1 MQWCNLIFLW
11 FKKLNWC
18 TYIYIFFLC
27 CKMNSNRR
35 RRTML
40 MTAQS
45 YDCIVALY
53 LHNIFL
59 FTSLLVEFYFSIWKS
74 CIWWGKNLFF
84 FYSIYFVY
92 FVCMHEDQT
101 MTDIVLILIL
111 CMYMKWKWNQILKM
125 CMHWFSSD
133 IVQWMTTKIRL
144 QRIMYQLW
152 SMSLSEIFLWLNLQ
166 YVYF

>member
-1 MQWCNLIFLW
+1 
-11 FKKLNWC
+11 
-18 TYIYIFFLC
+18 
-27 CKMNSNRR
+27 MNSIRR

-84 FYSIYFVY
+84 FYSIYFVCIY
-92 FVCMHEDQT
+92 AWRSNDDWYCSHTHTLHVHEMKMESNIENVHALIFKWYCTMNDNKNQTTAHNVSIVINVSLRNLSLVESAVCLF
-101 MTDIVLILIL
+101 LIGSRN
-111 CMYMKWKWNQILKM
+111 MW
-125 CMHWFSSD
+125 
-133 IVQWMTTKIRL
+133 
-144 QRIMYQLW
+144 RI
-152 SMSLSEIFLWLNLQ
+152 SLS
-166 YVYF
+166 YR

>member
-1 MQWCNLIFLW
+1 
-11 FKKLNWC
+11 
-18 TYIYIFFLC
+18 
-27 CKMNSNRR
+27 MNSIWR
-35 RRTML
+35 RRTVL

-59 FTSLLVEFYFSIWKS
+59 FTSLLVEFYCSIWKS
-74 CIWWGKNLFF
+74 CIWCGEIFFF

-111 CMYMKWKWNQILKM
+111 CMYMKWKWNQIQCIENVHALIFKWYCTM
-125 CMHWFSSD
+125 ND
-133 IVQWMTTKIRL
+133 NKNQTTAHNVSMVINVSLRNL
-144 QRIMYQLW
+144 SLVESAVCLFLIGSRNMWRI
-152 SMSLSEIFLWLNLQ
+152 SLS
-166 YVYF
+166 YR

>member
-1 MQWCNLIFLW
+1 
-11 FKKLNWC
+11 
-18 TYIYIFFLC
+18 
-27 CKMNSNRR
+27 MNSIRR

-133 IVQWMTTKIRL
+133 IYICTMNDNKNQTTAHNVSIVINVSLRNL
-144 QRIMYQLW
+144 SLVESAVCLFLIGSRNMWRISFSYR
-152 SMSLSEIFLWLNLQ
+152 
-166 YVYF
+166 

>member
-1 MQWCNLIFLW
+1 
-11 FKKLNWC
+11 
-18 TYIYIFFLC
+18 
-27 CKMNSNRR
+27 MNSIRR

-59 FTSLLVEFYFSIWKS
+59 FTSLLVEFYFSIWT
-74 CIWWGKNLFF
+74 CIWWGKNLLFF
-84 FYSIYFVY
+84 SIVY
-92 FVCMHEDQT
+92 ILFILSVCMK
-101 MTDIVLILIL
+101 IKRWLILFSYSYFA
-111 CMYMKWKWNQILKM
+111 CTWNENGIKYWKM

>member
-18 TYIYIFFLC
+18 TYIFFFFYVAKWIPLDEEEQC
-27 CKMNSNRR
+27 WW
-35 RRTML
+35 L
-40 MTAQS
+40 QS

-53 LHNIFL
+53 LHNIL

-74 CIWWGKNLFF
+74 CIWCGEKSFL

-111 CMYMKWKWNQILKM
+111 CMYMIWKWIQILKM

>member
-1 MQWCNLIFLW
+1 M
-11 FKKLNWC
+11 
-18 TYIYIFFLC
+18 YIYIYFFLC
-27 CKMNSNRR
+27 CKMNSIRR

-111 CMYMKWKWNQILKM
+111 CMYMIWKWNQILKM

>member
-1 MQWCNLIFLW
+1 M
-11 FKKLNWC
+11 
-18 TYIYIFFLC
+18 YIYIYFFYVAKWIPLDEEEQC
-27 CKMNSNRR
+27 WW
-35 RRTML
+35 L
-40 MTAQS
+40 QS

-59 FTSLLVEFYFSIWKS
+59 FTSLLVEFYCSIWKS
-74 CIWWGKNLFF
+74 CIWCGEIFF
-84 FYSIYFVY
+84 FSIVY
-92 FVCMHEDQT
+92 ILFILSVCMKIKQW
-101 MTDIVLILIL
+101 LILFSYSYFA
-111 CMYMKWKWNQILKM
+111 CTWNENGIRYNVLKM

-144 QRIMYQLW
+144 QRIMYQWW

>member
-1 MQWCNLIFLW
+1 M
-11 FKKLNWC
+11 
-18 TYIYIFFLC
+18 YIYIYFFYVAKWIPLDEEEQC
-27 CKMNSNRR
+27 WW
-35 RRTML
+35 L
-40 MTAQS
+40 QS

-166 YVYF
+166 YVFFY

>member
-1 MQWCNLIFLW
+1 
-11 FKKLNWC
+11 
-18 TYIYIFFLC
+18 
-27 CKMNSNRR
+27 MNSIRR

-59 FTSLLVEFYFSIWKS
+59 FTSLLVEFYFSIWTCT

>member
-1 MQWCNLIFLW
+1 
-11 FKKLNWC
+11 
-18 TYIYIFFLC
+18 
-27 CKMNSNRR
+27 MNSIRR

-84 FYSIYFVY
+84 FCSIYFVY

-111 CMYMKWKWNQILKM
+111 CMYMKWNWNQILKM

>member
-1 MQWCNLIFLW
+1 M
-11 FKKLNWC
+11 KKN
-18 TYIYIFFLC
+18 
-27 CKMNSNRR
+27 NVD
-35 RRTML
+35 
-40 MTAQS
+40 
-45 YDCIVALY
+45 DCSLALY

-74 CIWWGKNLFF
+74 CIWCGEKSFF

-111 CMYMKWKWNQILKM
+111 CMYMIWKWNQILKM

>member
-1 MQWCNLIFLW
+1 
-11 FKKLNWC
+11 
-18 TYIYIFFLC
+18 
-27 CKMNSNRR
+27 MNSIRR

-74 CIWWGKNLFF
+74 CIWWGENLFF

-144 QRIMYQLW
+144 QR
-152 SMSLSEIFLWLNLQ
+152 MSNSQMFRTENFPTSLLNHSLG
-166 YVYF
+166 

>member
-1 MQWCNLIFLW
+1 
-11 FKKLNWC
+11 
-18 TYIYIFFLC
+18 
-27 CKMNSNRR
+27 MNSIRR

-84 FYSIYFVY
+84 LYSIYFVY

-111 CMYMKWKWNQILKM
+111 CMYMIWKWNQILKM